1 MTTSGPRSHAKL
13 PQWTGDRTGLVKMLQ
28 KVSKRKVRVMK
39 AYEKGL
45 MQLLEN
51 APVYNLADASKIK
64 GQGVYALI

>member
-1 MTTSGPRSHAKL
+1 
-13 PQWTGDRTGLVKMLQ
+13 MLQ